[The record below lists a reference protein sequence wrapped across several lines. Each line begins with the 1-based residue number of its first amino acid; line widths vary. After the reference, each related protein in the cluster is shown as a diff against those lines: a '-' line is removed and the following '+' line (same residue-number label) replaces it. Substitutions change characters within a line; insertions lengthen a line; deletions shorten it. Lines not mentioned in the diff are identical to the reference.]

1 MFIKTINNFK
11 PCFTVIQ
18 HSNRSTKTPVFKNQL
33 PVLALHSK
41 LFSEDTNTASASLP
55 TSTQE
60 VQPPKS
66 KKPRVLELP
75 SSSTLLPPGLSLD
88 KVNAA
93 VNSLLAPGS
102 ATNTLTPTVI
112 TSHALVSHPV
122 HYYDCLKR
130 CANM

>member
-1 MFIKTINNFK
+1 MA
-11 PCFTVIQ
+11 Q
-18 HSNRSTKTPVFKNQL
+18 PVVEGELKDEPEQ
-33 PVLALHSK
+33 P
-41 LFSEDTNTASASLP
+41 EDTNTPPASHP
-55 TSTQE
+55 VSTQE

-75 SSSTLLPPGLSLD
+75 SSPSQLAPGFSLD

-112 TSHALVSHPV
+112 TSHALVSDLRLPRSNLIWKRFTFASTHLEIKGKV
-122 HYYDCLKR
+122 LLK
-130 CANM
+130 MTSSGVK